1 MSERQRA
8 TIGMSPQRSA
18 RLVVVALMAF
28 VLSAC
33 LSGVEDT
40 GDDGFI
46 SGNGEITLIDPG
58 KRKPAPVLSGK
69 DLDGQEL
76 STEEYEGKVL
86 VVNLWG
92 SWCPPCR
99 KEAPAL
105 QKVSEES
112 ADQNVQFLGL
122 LTKDDP
128 APAKAFNAKLGI
140 TYPSIDD
147 SAGRNQ
153 AAFSDSLPSM
163 AIPTTWVID
172 RNGKVAARVM
182 GEMTEATLRGLVE
195 QTKKSTQ

>member
-1 MSERQRA
+1 MTAVRFS
-8 TIGMSPQRSA
+8 
-18 RLVVVALMAF
+18 RLAVVALLAL

-33 LSGVEDT
+33 IGGVKDT

-46 SGNGEITLIDPG
+46 SGSGEITFIDPG
-58 KRKPAPVLSGK
+58 KRKPAPVLSGT
-69 DLDGQEL
+69 DLDGQSI
-76 STEEYEGKVL
+76 STEDFAGKVL

-92 SWCPPCR
+92 SWCAPCR

-105 QKVSEES
+105 QKASTEL
-112 ADQNVQFLGL
+112 ADQNVQFVGL

-128 APAKAFNAKLGI
+128 ASAKAFNAKFDI

-153 AAFSDSLPSM
+153 AAFADTLPSV
-163 AIPTTWVID
+163 AIPTTWIVD
-172 RNGKVAARVM
+172 SNGKVAARVM
-182 GEMTEATLRGLVE
+182 GELTDATLRGLVE

>member
-1 MSERQRA
+1 MSLV
-8 TIGMSPQRSA
+8 RSS
-18 RLVVVALMAF
+18 RLVAVALLLL

-33 LSGVEDT
+33 VGGVEDT

-46 SGNGEITLIDPG
+46 SGSGEITFIDPG
-58 KRKPAPVLSGK
+58 KRKPAPVLSGT
-69 DLDGQEL
+69 DLEGQPL
-76 STEEYEGKVL
+76 STEDFAGKVL

-92 SWCPPCR
+92 SWCAPCR

-105 QKVSEES
+105 QKASAEL
-112 ADQNVQFLGL
+112 ADQNVQFVGL

-128 APAKAFNAKLGI
+128 ASAKAFNAKFDI

-153 AAFSDSLPSM
+153 AAFADTLPSM

-172 RNGKVAARVM
+172 SNGKVAARVM
-182 GEMTEATLRGLVE
+182 GELTDATLRGLVE

>member
-1 MSERQRA
+1 MSKRRRA
-8 TIGMSPQRSA
+8 TSPA
-18 RLVVVALMAF
+18 RLAVVALMAL

-33 LSGVEDT
+33 AGGIEDT

-46 SGNGEITLIDPG
+46 AGDGEITFVDPG
-58 KRKPAPVLSGK
+58 KRKPAPVLSGT
-69 DLDGQEL
+69 DLDGNEI
-76 STEEYEGKVL
+76 STQDFEGQVL

-99 KEAPAL
+99 KEAPELKAASAAL
-105 QKVSEES
+105 
-112 ADQNVQFLGL
+112 ADQNVQFVGL
-122 LTKDDP
+122 VTKDDP
-128 APAKAFNAKLGI
+128 ARARAFNAKAGI

-153 AAFSDSLPSM
+153 AAFADSLPSM

-172 RNGKVAARVM
+172 AKGNVAARVM
-182 GEMTEATLRGLVE
+182 GEVTDATLRGLVD

>member
-1 MSERQRA
+1 MNSA
-8 TIGMSPQRSA
+8 RSA
-18 RLVVVALMAF
+18 RLVVVALMAL

-33 LSGVEDT
+33 VGGVEDT

-46 SGNGEITLIDPG
+46 SGDGEITFVDPG
-58 KRKPAPVLSGK
+58 KRQPAPVLAGE
-69 DLDGQEL
+69 DLDGEPI
-76 STEEYEGKVL
+76 SSADFEGKVI

-105 QKVSEES
+105 QAASAEL

-128 APAKAFNAKLGI
+128 AKAKAFNAKLGI

-147 SAGRNQ
+147 SSGRNQ
-153 AAFSDSLPSM
+153 AAFADSLSSV

-182 GEMTEATLRGLVE
+182 GEVTDATLRGLVE

>member
-1 MSERQRA
+1 MRSV
-8 TIGMSPQRSA
+8 RSA
-18 RLVVVALMAF
+18 RLVVVALLTL

-33 LSGVEDT
+33 VGGVKDT

-46 SGNGEITLIDPG
+46 SGSGEITFIDPG
-58 KRKPAPVLSGK
+58 KRQPAPELSGT
-69 DLDGQEL
+69 DLDGNEL
-76 STEEYEGKVL
+76 SSAEFEGQVL

-92 SWCPPCR
+92 SWCAPCR

-105 QKVSEES
+105 QKASSEL

-128 APAKAFNAKLGI
+128 ASAKAFNESFDI

-147 SAGRNQ
+147 SSGRNQ
-153 AAFSDSLPSM
+153 AAFADSLPSV

-172 RNGKVAARVM
+172 KNGKVAARVM
-182 GEMTEATLRGLVE
+182 GELTDATLRGLVD

>member
-1 MSERQRA
+1 
-8 TIGMSPQRSA
+8 MSPVRFA
-18 RLVVVALMAF
+18 RLAAVALVML

-33 LSGVEDT
+33 VGGVEDT

-46 SGNGEITLIDPG
+46 SGSGEITFIDPG
-58 KRKPAPVLSGK
+58 KRKPAPVLSGT
-69 DLDGQEL
+69 DLEGQPL
-76 STEEYEGKVL
+76 STEDFAGKVL

-92 SWCPPCR
+92 SWCAPCR

-105 QKVSEES
+105 QKASAEL
-112 ADQNVQFLGL
+112 ADQNVQFVGL

-128 APAKAFNAKLGI
+128 ASAKAFNAKFDI

-153 AAFSDSLPSM
+153 AAFADSLPSV

-172 RNGKVAARVM
+172 ANGKVAARVM
-182 GEMTEATLRGLVE
+182 GELTDATLRGLVE

>member
-1 MSERQRA
+1 MTRA
-8 TIGMSPQRSA
+8 RFA
-18 RLVVVALMAF
+18 RLVVVALMTL

-33 LSGVEDT
+33 IEGVKDT
-40 GDDGFI
+40 GEDGFI
-46 SGNGEITLIDPG
+46 NGNGEITVVDPG
-58 KRKPAPVLSGK
+58 KRKPAPELTGT
-69 DLDGQEL
+69 DLDGNEL
-76 STEEYEGKVL
+76 SSADFQGKVM

-92 SWCPPCR
+92 SWCAPCR

-105 QKVSEES
+105 AKASSEL

-128 APAKAFNAKLGI
+128 ASAKAFNESFDI

-147 SAGRNQ
+147 SSGRNQ
-153 AAFSDSLPSM
+153 AAFADSLPSV

-172 RNGKVAARVM
+172 KNGMVAARVM
-182 GEMTEATLRGLVE
+182 GELTDATLRGLVD

>member
-1 MSERQRA
+1 MNPA
-8 TIGMSPQRSA
+8 RSA
-18 RLVVVALMAF
+18 RLVAVALMAL

-33 LSGVEDT
+33 AGGVEDT

-46 SGNGEITLIDPG
+46 SGDGEITFVDPG
-58 KRKPAPVLSGK
+58 KRKPAPELSGEG
-69 DLDGQEL
+69 LDGKQI
-76 STEEYEGKVL
+76 SSADFAGKVL

-105 QKVSEES
+105 QKASAEL

-128 APAKAFNAKLGI
+128 AKAKAFNAKLGI

-147 SAGRNQ
+147 SSGRNQ
-153 AAFSDSLPSM
+153 AAFADSLASV

-182 GEMTEATLRGLVE
+182 GEVTDATLRGLVE

>member
-1 MSERQRA
+1 MVS
-8 TIGMSPQRSA
+8 MSPARSA
-18 RLVVVALMAF
+18 RLAVVALMAL

-33 LSGVEDT
+33 AGAVEDT

-46 SGNGEITLIDPG
+46 SGSGEITFVDPG
-58 KRKPAPVLSGK
+58 KRKAAPVLEGT
-69 DLDGQEL
+69 DLDGNEL
-76 STEEYEGKVL
+76 STEDFSGKVL

-92 SWCPPCR
+92 SWCAPCR
-99 KEAPAL
+99 KEAPELKAASEAL
-105 QKVSEES
+105 
-112 ADQNVQFLGL
+112 ADQNVQFVGL

-128 APAKAFNAKLGI
+128 ASAKAFNAKAGI

-147 SAGRNQ
+147 SSGRNQ

-172 RNGKVAARVM
+172 AKGKIAARVM
-182 GEMTEATLRGLVE
+182 GEITDATLRGLVD

>member
-1 MSERQRA
+1 MRPR
-8 TIGMSPQRSA
+8 RSA
-18 RLVVVALMAF
+18 RLAVGALLAL

-33 LSGVEDT
+33 LGGVEDT

-46 SGNGEITLIDPG
+46 SGNGEITFIDPG
-58 KRKPAPVLSGK
+58 KRETAPELSGTDLEGNEISTK
-69 DLDGQEL
+69 DFAGQ
-76 STEEYEGKVL
+76 VL

-92 SWCPPCR
+92 SWCAPCR

-105 QKVSEES
+105 SKASAEL

-128 APAKAFNAKLGI
+128 ANARAFNAKFDI
-140 TYPSIDD
+140 DYPSIDD
-147 SAGRNQ
+147 SSGRNQ
-153 AAFSDSLPSM
+153 AAFADSLPSM

-172 RNGKVAARVM
+172 AKGKIAARVM
-182 GEMTEATLRGLVE
+182 GELTDATLRGLVD

>member
-1 MSERQRA
+1 MSTA
-8 TIGMSPQRSA
+8 RSA
-18 RLVVVALMAF
+18 RLVVVALMAL

-33 LSGVEDT
+33 VGGVKDT

-46 SGNGEITLIDPG
+46 SGNGEITFIDPG
-58 KRKPAPVLSGK
+58 KREAAPELKGT

-76 STEEYEGKVL
+76 SSADFEGKVL

-99 KEAPAL
+99 AEAPAL
-105 QKVSEES
+105 QKASTEL

-128 APAKAFNAKLGI
+128 SSAKAFNAKAGI
-140 TYPSIDD
+140 TYPSINDT
-147 SAGRNQ
+147 SGRNQ
-153 AAFSDSLPSM
+153 AAFADSLPSV

-172 RNGKVAARVM
+172 KNGKVAARVM
-182 GEMTEATLRGLVE
+182 GELTDATLRGLVD

>member
-1 MSERQRA
+1 
-8 TIGMSPQRSA
+8 MSPARSA
-18 RLVVVALMAF
+18 RLVVVALMTL

-46 SGNGEITLIDPG
+46 SGDGEITFVDPG
-58 KRKPAPVLSGK
+58 KRQAAPELSGTG
-69 DLDGQEL
+69 LDGKQI
-76 STEEYEGKVL
+76 SSKDYAGKVL

-105 QKVSEES
+105 AKVSAEL

-122 LTKDDP
+122 LTKDD
-128 APAKAFNAKLGI
+128 AASAIAFNAKAGI
-140 TYPSIDD
+140 EYPSIDD
-147 SAGRNQ
+147 ASGRNQ
-153 AAFSDSLPSM
+153 AGFADSLPSM

-172 RNGKVAARVM
+172 ANGDVAARVM
-182 GEMTEATLRGLVE
+182 GEVSEATLRGLVE
-195 QTKKSTQ
+195 QTKKSTR

>member
-1 MSERQRA
+1 MRITPA
-8 TIGMSPQRSA
+8 RSA
-18 RLVVVALMAF
+18 RLLAVALVLL

-33 LSGVEDT
+33 TDPVKDT

-46 SGNGEITLIDPG
+46 SGNGEITFIDPG
-58 KRKPAPVLSGK
+58 KRDSAPELTGTDLEGNEVSTK
-69 DLDGQEL
+69 DF
-76 STEEYEGKVL
+76 EGKVL

-92 SWCPPCR
+92 SWCAPCR

-105 QKVSEES
+105 QKASEAL
-112 ADQNVQFLGL
+112 ADENVQFLGL

-128 APAKAFNAKLGI
+128 ANARAFNAKFGI
-140 TYPSIDD
+140 DYPSIDD

-153 AAFSDSLPSM
+153 AAFADSLPSM

-172 RNGKVAARVM
+172 AKGKVAARVM
-182 GEMTEATLRGLVE
+182 GELTDATLRGLVD

>member
-1 MSERQRA
+1 M
-8 TIGMSPQRSA
+8 
-18 RLVVVALMAF
+18 VALLAF

-33 LSGVEDT
+33 VSGIEDN

-46 SGNGEITLIDPG
+46 SGSGEITFVDPG
-58 KRKPAPVLSGK
+58 KREAAPVLSGT

-76 STEEYEGKVL
+76 STEDYEGTVL
-86 VVNLWG
+86 VVNVWG

-105 QKVSEES
+105 QKASEEL

-128 APAKAFNAKLGI
+128 ARAKAFNAKVGI

-153 AAFSDSLPSM
+153 AAFSGSLPSM

-182 GEMTEATLRGLVE
+182 GELTEATLRGLVE